1 MVGSWGD
8 WIVGFVGTFGIGR
21 MDVIDVL
28 RDRTEE
34 PDGLRRMAVLSAIA
48 HGGLIA
54 MVLLAPRGWLTR
66 AVDTPATVMTI
77 TLGGSGAGPENG
89 GMTAIG
95 GVPVQA
101 ELPPEA
107 PPKREPIRPP
117 AAKTPVMA
125 IPRAAAKPVTATP
138 GPVITYAPD
147 EARGRTPIRG
157 AEVRPGSAVAETG
170 VRGLGFGLSSG
181 GGPGFGSKLDVEDF
195 CCPEYVAVMIERIR
209 GSWVQQ
215 AEVAGS
221 VMIKF
226 TIERDGR
233 LTQIMLE
240 KSSGYTA
247 LDIAAQRAVQ
257 VTRQLPALPAAFP
270 NAILPVHLNFQYQR

>member
-1 MVGSWGD
+1 M
-8 WIVGFVGTFGIGR
+8 
-21 MDVIDVL
+21 DVL
-28 RDRTEE
+28 RDRMQE
-34 PDGLRRMAVLSAIA
+34 PDGLRRMAATVSAIA

-54 MVLLAPRGWLTR
+54 MLLLAPRGWLTH
-66 AVDTPATVMTI
+66 AIDTTPAVMTI
-77 TLGGSGAGPENG
+77 TLGGSGAGPQNG

-95 GVPVQA
+95 GRPVQA
-101 ELPPEA
+101 PIPPEA
-107 PPKREPIRPP
+107 PKREAVRPP
-117 AAKTPVMA
+117 AAKTPEMTTPKA
-125 IPRAAAKPVTATP
+125 GAKPVNVTP
-138 GPVITYAPD
+138 GPVITEAPD
-147 EARGRTPIRG
+147 EARGRTPTRG
-157 AEVRPGSAVAETG
+157 AEVRPGSAIADTG

-181 GGPGFGSKLDVEDF
+181 GGAGSGSRLDVEDF

-257 VTRQLPALPAAFP
+257 VTRQLPALPPLFP
-270 NAILPVHLNFQYQR
+270 NSTLPVHLNFQYQR